1 MQRKRIRKIII
12 GVGFLVC
19 IILCIIFVLRYKEY
33 KKYVHFKDENLQEI
47 MQASSDWSQYF
58 DLRDGKVSVKQAK
71 QITEIY
77 IKGLYARWENI
88 PSYEDLLNF
97 PNTEYIE
104 LGVAPAYES
113 GDSSAREMYLKQW
126 PIVEEPLYVEKLK
139 PALAEL
145 EKLRWVRI
153 YSDVVLEDLEIFSQC
168 NQIQDL
174 DVCQNQL
181 KNLNGI
187 ENLKIRFADFS
198 ENEITDITAAA
209 ETRGIRFLV
218 LTDNEIEDFSPLLE
232 VSGLEAVAFDT
243 DMGNGKEIADKL
255 TEKGCGVT
263 DDKWGPYEA
272 YWDMLDAAEE

>member
-1 MQRKRIRKIII
+1 MQ
-12 GVGFLVC
+12 
-19 IILCIIFVLRYKEY
+19 LRQA
-33 KKYVHFKDENLQEI
+33 VENPP
-47 MQASSDWSQYF
+47 
-58 DLRDGKVSVKQAK
+58 
-71 QITEIY
+71 
-77 IKGLYARWENI
+77 YA
-88 PSYEDLLNF
+88 
-97 PNTEYIE
+97 
-104 LGVAPAYES
+104 
-113 GDSSAREMYLKQW
+113 
-126 PIVEEPLYVEKLK
+126 EKLK
-139 PALAEL
+139 PVLAEL

-153 YSDVVLEDLEIFSQC
+153 YSDMVFEDLEIFSQC

-174 DVCQNQL
+174 DVYQNQL

-255 TEKGCGVT
+255 TEKGFVVT
-263 DDKWGPYEA
+263 EDKWGPDEG
-272 YWDMLDAAEE
+272 YWDMLEEGEEG